1 MDVDFTQAAA
11 SRRFS
16 QMRSF
21 RSQSHMSASRKYS
34 GIGEMQSFSQ
44 PVGTTG
50 VESTNFCWVFE
61 FRSAN
66 LSEKLDPHCFNAR
79 SKRDLLPSGID
90 F

>member
-34 GIGEMQSFSQ
+34 GIGEMQS
-44 PVGTTG
+44 TTG

-66 LSEKLDPHCFNAR
+66 LSVKSDPHFFNAR
-79 SKRDLLPSGID
+79 SKRDLLS